1 MLGSAPAATPLSIV
15 FICFV
20 VLLKPQFVL
29 LKIIDE
35 GGRVT
40 EFDVNLFLMKQ
51 LQYLTLNLFLLD
63 NAVLN

>member
-1 MLGSAPAATPLSIV
+1 MEISSKSMLGSAPAATPLSIV

-35 GGRVT
+35 GGRDT
-40 EFDVNLFLMKQ
+40 EFDVN
-51 LQYLTLNLFLLD
+51 
-63 NAVLN
+63 